1 MSWQEELRKL
11 DEELASGRLSADDY
25 RVRRDQV
32 LSSAVAHGDASAGQ
46 GPQQGFAAAPQGPP
60 SVPQGPP
67 PQQQY
72 AQQQQYQQP
81 QQPHHQQPQPSAD
94 STQVIQPVSPP
105 HGVPSAG
112 GDGSAERTQ
121 AVPAA
126 WRSQPPAG
134 QGPQPQFSPQ
144 QQPGQFQQ
152 NPSSP
157 ASGFQQPAWNTP
169 DSDLSPPWAGS
180 DFPPI
185 AAPGSS
191 EWVKQGPESFDT
203 ETKPKKGKRTAII
216 AGSAVVVL
224 AVAAILFFTVF
235 NKKDEPANNNAGG
248 ETTSQPAPP
257 PPTSRQAAGLLVIPD
272 GEGPGSKTYTPDQ
285 LASVKPLPEPDLV
298 QLKATGVTQAQSVL
312 SNSGSTTESLWAF
325 TTASPQDLMSKFVA
339 DQERFG
345 FTEVTAAAQQTG
357 VKLYTSQQMSN
368 DKKVVVFRG
377 HYVADGK
384 VIRVEAF
391 DVNSTMARQKYDA
404 LLKDQLAHTPAAR

>member
-46 GPQQGFAAAPQGPP
+46 GPQQGPVAAPQGPP

-72 AQQQQYQQP
+72 AQQQYNQP
-81 QQPHHQQPQPSAD
+81 QQPQQPSAD
-94 STQVIQPVSPP
+94 STQVIQPISPP
-105 HGVPSAG
+105 HGMPAAG
-112 GDGSAERTQ
+112 GDSSAERTQ

-134 QGPQPQFSPQ
+134 QGQQPQFPPQ
-144 QQPGQFQQ
+144 QQPGQYQQ

-191 EWVKQGPESFDT
+191 EWVKQGPESFET
-203 ETKPKKGKRTAII
+203 ESKPKKGKLTAII
-216 AGSAVVVL
+216 AGSVVVVL

-235 NKKDEPANNNAGG
+235 NKKDEPTNNAGG
-248 ETTSQPAPP
+248 QTTGQQAPP
-257 PPTSRQAAGLLVIPD
+257 SPTQRKTSGALVIPD
-272 GEGPGSKTYTPDQ
+272 GEGPGPKTYTPDQ

-298 QLKATGVTQAQSVL
+298 QLKAAGVTQAQSAL
-312 SNSGSTTESLWAF
+312 SNDGTTTESLWAF
-325 TTASPQDLMSKFVA
+325 STSSPQDLMTKFEA
-339 DQERFG
+339 DLKRFG

-357 VKLYTSQQMSN
+357 VKLYTWQQDSG
-368 DKKVVVFRG
+368 DKKYVFRG
-377 HYVADGK
+377 QYLADGK
-384 VIRVEAF
+384 VIRVETY

-404 LLKDQLAHTPAAR
+404 LLKDQLAHTPATAK

>member
-32 LSSAVAHGDASAGQ
+32 LSSAVAHGDTAAGQ
-46 GPQQGFAAAPQGPP
+46 GPQQGPVATPQGPP

-72 AQQQQYQQP
+72 AQQQQQPYSQPPQP
-81 QQPHHQQPQPSAD
+81 QQPSAD
-94 STQVIQPVSPP
+94 STQVIQPISPP
-105 HGVPSAG
+105 HGVPAAG
-112 GDGSAERTQ
+112 GDSSAERTQ

-134 QGPQPQFSPQ
+134 QGQQFPPQ

-191 EWVKQGPESFDT
+191 EWVKQGPESFET
-203 ETKPKKGKRTAII
+203 EPKPKKGKLTAII
-216 AGSAVVVL
+216 AGSVVVVL

-235 NKKDEPANNNAGG
+235 NKKDEPTPTAGG
-248 ETTSQPAPP
+248 QTSGQQAPP
-257 PPTSRQAAGLLVIPD
+257 SPTQRKTAGPLVIPD
-272 GEGPGSKTYTPDQ
+272 GEGPGPKTYTPDQ

-298 QLKATGVTQAQSVL
+298 QLKAAGVTQAQSAL
-312 SNSGSTTESLWAF
+312 SNDGTTTESLWAF
-325 TTASPQDLMSKFVA
+325 TTSSPQDLMTKFEE
-339 DQERFG
+339 DLKRFG

-357 VKLYTSQQMSN
+357 VKLYTWQQDSG
-368 DKKVVVFRG
+368 DKKYVFRG
-377 HYVADGK
+377 QYVADGK
-384 VIRVEAF
+384 VIRVETY
-391 DVNSTMARQKYDA
+391 DVNSTMARQKYDE
-404 LLKDQLAHTPAAR
+404 LLKDQLAHTPAK